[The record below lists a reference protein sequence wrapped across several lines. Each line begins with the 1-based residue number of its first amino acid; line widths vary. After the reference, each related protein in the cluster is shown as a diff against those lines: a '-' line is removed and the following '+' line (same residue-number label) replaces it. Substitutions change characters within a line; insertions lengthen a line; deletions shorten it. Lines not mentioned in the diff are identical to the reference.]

1 MNDPKAMAAMESI
14 EGFRNLNAEIETI
27 INRTEQIEDTKR
39 KVADGDDLSSKEKKQ
54 LTEAEK
60 ERKSLR
66 KQIQEKLI
74 KFAAR
79 IPVFMYLTDYRERT
93 LKDVITK
100 LEPKLFH
107 KVTGLSTA
115 DFERLVSL
123 GVFNSALMNDAV
135 WKFRRYEDASLRYMG
150 VNRHAG
156 LDVGLFDTALTEADF
171 QTTFERIAPR

>member
-1 MNDPKAMAAMESI
+1 
-14 EGFRNLNAEIETI
+14 
-27 INRTEQIEDTKR
+27 
-39 KVADGDDLSSKEKKQ
+39 

-66 KQIQEKLI
+66 KQVQEKLI

-79 IPVFMYLTDYRERT
+79 IPVFMYLTDFREQR

-100 LEPKLFH
+100 LEPKLF
-107 KVTGLSTA
+107 KRVTGLTTE

-135 WKFRRYEDASLRYMG
+135 WKFRRYEDSSLRYMG
-150 VNRHAG
+150 VSRHKG
-156 LDVGLFDTALTEADF
+156 LDVGLFDTALTEEDF
-171 QTTFERIAPR
+171 KATFEGLAEE